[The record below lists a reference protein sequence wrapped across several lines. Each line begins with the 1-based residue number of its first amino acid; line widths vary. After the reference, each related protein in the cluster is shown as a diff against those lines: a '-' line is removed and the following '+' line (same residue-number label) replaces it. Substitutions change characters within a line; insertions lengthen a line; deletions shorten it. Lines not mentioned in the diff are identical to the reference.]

1 MKALIILIITVLF
14 THKYSSAQTQ
24 NSINQ
29 SDSTKTNIQNN
40 EAEKIAAETKQ
51 PNAVIKTNVD
61 KDGVI
66 EITKKEF
73 DKIPPVRQEMI
84 KKDKNYKIIEDEKH

>member
-1 MKALIILIITVLF
+1 MKALIILILTVLF

-24 NSINQ
+24 NSNNQ
-29 SDSTKTNIQNN
+29 SDSTKATILIT
-40 EAEKIAAETKQ
+40 EAEKTDVETKQ
-51 PNAVIKTNVD
+51 PNAVIQTNVN

-73 DKIPPVRQEMI
+73 DKIPFERQEMI
-84 KKDKNYKIIEDEKH
+84 KKDKNYKVIEDEKH